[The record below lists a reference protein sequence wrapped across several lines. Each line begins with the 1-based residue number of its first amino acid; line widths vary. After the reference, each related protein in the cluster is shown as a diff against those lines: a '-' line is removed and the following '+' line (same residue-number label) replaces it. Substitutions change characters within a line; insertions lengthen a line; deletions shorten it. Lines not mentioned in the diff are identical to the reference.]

1 MRYSAEH
8 KAETRERLLASS
20 GAIAK
25 QQGFAVTGVDALMKT
40 IGLTGAAFY
49 SHFSSKD
56 DLFAELIERELRN
69 SLSRLGGEAG
79 DAGRDKL
86 QRCLAAYL
94 SLAHVEQPDK
104 GCVLPAL
111 GAEIARADERVRLRT
126 EQQILQLQN
135 TWAEIIGDP
144 QLAWTILA
152 QCLGSLLL
160 ARMMASQES
169 RQQVLGASL
178 DMLEHTLKPVS

>member
-49 SHFSSKD
+49 SHFPSKD
-56 DLFAELIERELRN
+56 ALFAELVERELRN
-69 SLSRLGGEAG
+69 SLARLGGAPGE
-79 DAGRDKL
+79 AGRDRL
-86 QRCLAAYL
+86 QRCLVAYL

-104 GCVLPAL
+104 GCVLPTL
-111 GAEIARADERVRLRT
+111 GAEIARADESVRQRT
-126 EQQILQLQN
+126 EQQILQLQE
-135 TWAEIIGDP
+135 TWAEIIGDA
-144 QLAWTILA
+144 QLAWTVLA

-169 RQQVLGASL
+169 RQQVLAASL
-178 DMLEHTLKPVS
+178 DMLEHTLKPVG